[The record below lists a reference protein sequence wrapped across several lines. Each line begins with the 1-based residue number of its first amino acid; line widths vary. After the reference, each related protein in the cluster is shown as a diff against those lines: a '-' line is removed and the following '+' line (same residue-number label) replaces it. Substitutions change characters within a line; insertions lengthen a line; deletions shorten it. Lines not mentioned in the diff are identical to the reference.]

1 MEYPLND
8 TWCVYFHAKN
18 SDKNYSDNTSK
29 LIEIN
34 NVKDFWG
41 TFNNIPKPTDM
52 FSEPGALNKVL
63 KRTGET
69 PGAISLFRKKSFP
82 TWEDPTNI
90 KGFEWSL
97 RKYKDFEQ
105 FNDIWTTLIIKS
117 VSENF
122 EHSEILNGVRIVDS
136 TIDYKIMYRIELW
149 FSDKKF
155 KEFFE
160 TKIKDILEVPHYT
173 KLLYR
178 EHSTL
183 KETRHTKE
191 QPGTLNFDN

>member
-8 TWCVYFHAKN
+8 TWLLYFHAKDTN
-18 SDKNYSDNTSK
+18 KNYSENTTK
-29 LIEIN
+29 LIEFN
-34 NVKDFWG
+34 NIKDFWG

-52 FSEPGALNKVL
+52 FSEPYALNKKL

-69 PGAISLFRKKSFP
+69 PGALSLFRKTSYP
-82 TWEDPTNI
+82 TWEDHTNV
-90 KGFEWSL
+90 KGFEWSI

-105 FNDIWTTLIIKS
+105 MNELWLNVLVKT
-117 VSENF
+117 VGENF
-122 EHSEILNGVRIVDS
+122 EHSEILNGVRFVDS
-136 TIDYKIMYRIELW
+136 TIDGKIIYRIELW
-149 FSDKKF
+149 FSDKKY

-160 TKIKDILEVPHYT
+160 TKIKDILEIPQYT

-183 KETRHTKE
+183 KENRPQK
-191 QPGTLNFDN
+191 